1 MADNASDN
9 LRAEF
14 EKQIAELKSEIA
26 ALNKSMSDLTSD
38 AADKVEGVF
47 QNTMDTARGA
57 AKQVSQQA
65 HLVSDAMRENPGTAA
80 TVLSSAGLIGFM
92 IGVAAGCV
100 IAGNSS
106 GRSYFRQNW

>member
-14 EKQIAELKSEIA
+14 EKQIADLKSEIA
-26 ALNKSMSDLTSD
+26 ALNKSLSESASY

-47 QNTMDTARGA
+47 ESTRDTARGA
-57 AKQVSQQA
+57 AKQVRQQA

-80 TVLSSAGLIGFM
+80 TVLSSAGIIGFI

-106 GRSYFRQNW
+106 GRSYFR